1 MRPISLIRAAL
12 AALLVGFAAPAG
24 AGECGYDF
32 CWGAVAIG
40 PDGEWGY
47 AYDRWSEEDAYNTA
61 QEGCGWGCTTVKTFY
76 NSCGAIAVASNGAW
90 GFGREWNRELA
101 ESTAVNWC
109 MDNGRNCQTRVW
121 ACSR

>member
-1 MRPISLIRAAL
+1 MRSIPPVRAAL
-12 AALLVGFAAPAG
+12 AALLFGFAAPVS